1 MAERLENQMNLIEVI
16 LQDKMRFQTKIEELL
31 IQAEKDKEKHEKL
44 KKNLT
49 EQFEHEFKRKKDI
62 FIAQEKIK

>member
-1 MAERLENQMNLIEVI
+1 MNLIEVI
-16 LQDKMRFQTKIEELL
+16 LQDKQRFQTKIEELL

-49 EQFEHEFKRKKDI
+49 EQFEQEFKRKKDI